1 MPYQLLA
8 DLVLTLHVLL
18 VVFVVGGL
26 PLIVLGN
33 FLAWGWVNGLRF
45 RLAHLL
51 AIVVV
56 MAEAWL
62 GIDCPLTTLEMWLRA
77 AAEQAT
83 YSTSFVQ
90 YWLERLL
97 YYRAA
102 QWVFVLAYSL
112 FGLLVVL
119 AWWAFP
125 PAMPRR
131 DDRRR
136 R

>member
-1 MPYQLLA
+1 MGC
-8 DLVLTLHVLL
+8 D
-18 VVFVVGGL
+18 F
-26 PLIVLGN
+26 
-33 FLAWGWVNGLRF
+33 W
-45 RLAHLL
+45 LAHLL

-119 AWWAFP
+119 AWWAF
-125 PAMPRR
+125 
-131 DDRRR
+131 RRR
-136 R
+136 CRDATIVAGVERDSRR

>member
-1 MPYQLLA
+1 MGC
-8 DLVLTLHVLL
+8 D
-18 VVFVVGGL
+18 
-26 PLIVLGN
+26 
-33 FLAWGWVNGLRF
+33 F

-62 GIDCPLTTLEMWLRA
+62 GIDCPLTTLEMWLPGGCRA
-77 AAEQAT
+77 GDLFDELRPVLARAPAHH
-83 YSTSFVQ
+83 
-90 YWLERLL
+90 
-97 YYRAA
+97 RAA